1 VAAAFVCSLI
11 QYHPVVHADH
21 VPETSIPIPIALILP
36 ATDETIRLATEAL
49 AAGKLVGMPT
59 ETVYGLA
66 ANAWDVA
73 AVGKIF
79 AAKSRPATNPLIVHV
94 ASVDRLSD
102 AIAWP
107 PSKMIQRQLD
117 ALVDLWPGP
126 LSIVCPRGAKVPDV
140 VTACR
145 PTVAVRIPA
154 HPISLRLLAEC
165 PFPLAAPSANRS
177 RYISPTLPRHVCDAS
192 GLGDHVA
199 MVIDGGPCHHGVES
213 TIVMLGQRPRLL
225 RPGSITAE
233 QLSVRLGVDLGELCS
248 RGGEAQSVEGRLTGP
263 SIEEPLLA
271 PGMMREHYAPSTP
284 LVLLNRETLDHQ
296 PLTCRDVPPLG
307 NDGPDSG
314 VGIGRIAFRRLSP
327 EDSRRYRVVETLSEH
342 GDLGEVARNLFAS
355 LRRLDQAGLAVI
367 HCDTCQPDGLGLA
380 IMDRLQR
387 AAARTES
394 KNSSP

>member
-1 VAAAFVCSLI
+1 
-11 QYHPVVHADH
+11 
-21 VPETSIPIPIALILP
+21 LILP
-36 ATDETIRLATEAL
+36 ATDETIRLAAEAL
-49 AAGKLVGMPT
+49 SAGKLVGMPT

-66 ANAWDVA
+66 ANAWDIA

-79 AAKSRPATNPLIVHV
+79 AAKLRPATNPLIVHV

-107 PSKMIQRQLD
+107 PNKMIQRQLD
-117 ALVDLWPGP
+117 ALLDLWPGP
-126 LSIVCPRGAKVPDV
+126 LSIVCPRGAKISDV

-145 PTVAVRIPA
+145 STVAVRIPA
-154 HPISLRLLAEC
+154 HPIALRLLAEC

-233 QLSVRLGVDLGELCS
+233 HLALRLGVDLDDFRFQGRAGAS
-248 RGGEAQSVEGRLTGP
+248 RQINDSTDSLALAHSHD
-263 SIEEPLLA
+263 EPLMA

-284 LVLLNRETLDHQ
+284 MLLLHCDGLDHQ
-296 PLTCRDVPPLG
+296 PS
-307 NDGPDSG
+307 SG
-314 VGIGRIAFRRLSP
+314 QTTSGQTTSGKGKGEGIGRIAFRKLSLV
-327 EDSRRYRVVETLSEH
+327 DASRYRLVETLSEE
-342 GDLGEVARNLFAS
+342 GNLDEIARNLFAS
-355 LRRLDQAGLAVI
+355 LRRLDQAGLAMI
-367 HCDTCQPDGLGLA
+367 HCDTCQPIGLGLA
-380 IMDRLQR
+380 IMDRLER
-387 AAARTES
+387 AAARTEAES
-394 KNSSP
+394 KRD